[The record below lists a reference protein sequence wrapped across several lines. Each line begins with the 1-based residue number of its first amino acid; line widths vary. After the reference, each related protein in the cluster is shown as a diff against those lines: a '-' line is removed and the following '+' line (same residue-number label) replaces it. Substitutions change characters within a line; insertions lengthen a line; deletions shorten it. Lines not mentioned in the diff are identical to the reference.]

1 MSLCI
6 LAAGKATVIAA
17 SAFTLA
23 WTHSVERTEW
33 REEWLVGPSGLR
45 LVEARVRGSGAGMEP
60 GEDAVLEDGW
70 YVYRPL
76 RPAQASLLLAAS
88 GATGEGWRLC
98 AAGECL
104 PLGVRAGEVVEIAP
118 CAGARP

>member
-6 LAAGKATVIAA
+6 LAAGKATVLAV

-33 REEWLVGPSGLR
+33 REEWLVEPAGLR

-60 GEDAVLEDGW
+60 AEDAVLEDGW
-70 YVYRPL
+70 YVYRPF
-76 RPAQASLLLAAS
+76 RPPQASLLLAAS

-98 AAGECL
+98 AAGECR
-104 PLGVRAGEVVEIAP
+104 PLGALAGEAVEIAP
-118 CAGARP
+118 CAGAGP